1 MLCRN
6 FSFGMLLLVALV
18 APAQSIP
25 ENFIGNWS
33 STECWKNLSGGS
45 DCVEYKLQIRKSG
58 SELVAELDGDGFQ
71 TLVRLKAKVKRV
83 HDGIEVICDEDRG
96 SGLPKF
102 KPGVSLFKLLAYREG
117 INTVWLAI
125 EPISK
130 TGNVKFVRAP
140 GSP

>member
-1 MLCRN
+1 MLNRN
-6 FSFGMLLLVALV
+6 FSFGMLPLVAVV

-25 ENFIGNWS
+25 DNFIGDWS

-45 DCVEYKLQIRKSG
+45 DCIEYKLHIRKNG
-58 SELVAELDGDGFQ
+58 SELIATLDGDGFQ
-71 TLVRLKAKVKRV
+71 TLVRLNAKVKRV
-83 HDGIEVICDEDRG
+83 HDGIEIICAEDRG

-102 KPGVSLFKLLAYREG
+102 KPGVSLFKLLAYRNI

-130 TGNVKFVRAP
+130 AGNVKFVRIP